1 MSSKIKLLI
10 KQGEGLQIEFKKC
23 EYTLGKDVFETV
35 CAFLNRSGG
44 ELLLGV
50 SNEGKV
56 IGVDKNNIEQIKKDF
71 VTTINNPQKITPA
84 FYLSFEEIMIGDKI
98 VLYVYV
104 PQSSQVHRCNGRIF
118 DRNEDG
124 DFDITDNTNLVTAMY
139 LRKQTTYSENRVYP
153 FVRLNDFRKD
163 LLIRVRKMAANR
175 KPDHPWE
182 SMDDMELLKS
192 SQLYLKDYQSGKEG
206 FTLASVV
213 LLGKDEVIL
222 SVIPHFRTDAILR
235 IENLD
240 RYDDRDDIRTNLL
253 ESYDRIMA
261 FAAKHLPDKFYLEK
275 DQNINVRDRIIREI
289 AGNILIHRE
298 YLNPFP
304 AKFIIE
310 KSMIY
315 AENSNKPHGHGLIDP
330 SNFSPFPKNPIIAK
344 FFKEIGRAD
353 ELGSG
358 VRNLFKYSKIYSG
371 HDPQLIE
378 GDVFKTII
386 LLLGKPAKQDGK
398 KEIVPSLSQVCPKS
412 VPSRVIIKILK
423 KTTLF
428 VSIAELMKVASQ
440 TNRTRFRNQIIR
452 PLIKAGLISMANPK
466 KPRNP
471 KQKYII
477 TEKGKAIISK
487 KPVQKKK

>member
-1 MSSKIKLLI
+1 MQISRLNLI
-10 KQGEGLQIEFKKC
+10 MKQGEGIHVEFKACSNKLSK
-23 EYTLGKDVFETV
+23 EVFETV

-275 DQNINVRDRIIREI
+275 DQNINIRDRIIREI
-289 AGNILIHRE
+289 AGNILMHRE

-310 KSMIY
+310 KNMIY

-330 SNFSPFPKNPIIAK
+330 SNFSPFPKNPVIAK

-358 VRNLFKYSKIYSG
+358 VRNLFKYCKIYSNKV
-371 HDPQLIE
+371 PQMIE
-378 GDVFKTII
+378 EDVFKTIVPLSEKIEIKIGGVKSGVMGGLKGGIKLSNRQKEI
-386 LLLGKPAKQDGK
+386 LLNMEKNPTITYNELAKK
-398 KEIVPSLSQVCPKS
+398 LRINPS
-412 VPSRVIIKILK
+412 
-423 KTTLF
+423 
-428 VSIAELMKVASQ
+428 A
-440 TNRTRFRNQIIR
+440 
-452 PLIKAGLISMANPK
+452 
-466 KPRNP
+466 
-471 KQKYII
+471 
-477 TEKGKAIISK
+477 
-487 KPVQKKK
+487 VQKHIKKLKEEKVIKRIGKRRKGYWKISANKL